1 MITWVTQ
8 VTTSDQ
14 VSEVFMV
21 VKTQKINLSFVMSY
35 RSKL

>member
-21 VKTQKINLSFVMSY
+21 VKTQKTNLSFVMSC